1 MCLSS
6 RALSK
11 LRWMEMRH
19 PSSGWYGISFN
30 SRPRIYRRDKA
41 GEKLLDVSP
50 SRAARSTTAKLA
62 AAGEKRP
69 QALLPDQNLTPR

>member
-19 PSSGWYGISFN
+19 PSSGSYGISFN
-30 SRPRIYRRDKA
+30 NRPRNYRLDKA

-50 SRAARSTTAKLA
+50 SRVNRVQD
-62 AAGEKRP
+62 R
-69 QALLPDQNLTPR
+69 